1 MAKYSTPGIRFT
13 EIDNTVATESEPGM
27 GIGAIVIAS
36 NKGPVNQRVVTK
48 NYAEFTELFGK
59 PETLESYGHFAAENY
74 FANSTQLFAVR
85 ATMGDEQYAQ
95 IQYSYRGAPVTATN
109 VNTDTTKFQFVDN
122 EADNNLV
129 LLKQLS
135 AISDIEAMI
144 SGGDWLRDGEPEQ
157 EQHGEL
163 GFALKQKAYYYEFND
178 IISDTNDLIVFKAAQ
193 NDEYDFGNVIAEKG
207 MHVVYPKSVDITGTD
222 LQTDD
227 VLFTSDAWLNYGA
240 TSADIRLARKGENTQ
255 VFVSVPASATLD
267 KKSTTI
273 SFYGEFENVSS
284 WSAEGVNYSEIFED
298 DNFKADLPDWDD
310 LKANGYGKASADRI
324 ELMDWDTPDIKKTYY
339 INDEDFTTGETSAKQ
354 AWGIKYTEYF
364 NVDSNYAI
372 VGQKNLDGGQGNP
385 DYAFVSAVSAMYS
398 NLSTEKL
405 DWLGN
410 DDIPARTP
418 RNVIVDMMDAYGCN
432 DISDINDY
440 YYMKYYDVFT
450 DSLQEKII
458 KEKPTYYGDVYE
470 GGQKKESVDKEEFA
484 KHVEEFLFW
493 LYAEKDKYEFTKK
506 SVFIAGDTEF
516 ITLPIQSDYYFDD
529 KITGERITVP
539 RLQAQP
545 TSYITNSVDKTYA
558 DGYTLLTDA
567 QDEPGNGDIE
577 KYVSSFDDQLV
588 IAAIGPGEYGNDIG
602 ISIITTECSEIP
614 ALQHQYAF
622 NWKTAYDDEDKVM
635 KDTTSYD
642 ENPLDLTWKKVFR
655 INVYI
660 KGKNQTADSAWGTGM
675 DALLKEPV
683 ESWFVST
690 DPYAKDTE
698 GNSLYAPVIIN
709 GHSDYI
715 YVSRSSVSAAA
726 DKKGR
731 YAQPNQTFAI
741 YPLTGGK
748 NSKKNNISEKTAAL
762 DFYKDRQRAK
772 FDILFNVDAVDT
784 FNGRQKYNAHM
795 RKIAQIAASRTQ
807 DIGVVQVTS
816 KSAKTAK
823 QMVSESKNFA
833 FQKGDFVAEYGGY
846 DKYYNSDVAAWIY
859 LPKSVAGACAMAYC
873 DSIGY
878 PWYAPAGVAHGTIG
892 YTNGQLLRLTDD
904 EIGQLYDNNVN
915 TTRDCGGYGVV
926 LWGQKTALKKNSLL
940 NRINV
945 RRCLNY
951 IEKILENK
959 MTPYLF
965 MQNSVNT
972 RSSARN
978 DITEFLQRVKAAEGI
993 YNYAVSVTAD
1003 QEDPTI
1009 MNVAIQVW
1017 PTSAIEFI
1025 DIKININRQ
1034 TGVLVTEG

>member
-1 MAKYSTPGIRFT
+1 MAKYSVPGIRIT
-13 EIDNTVATESEPGM
+13 EIDNTVATESEPGL

-36 NKGPVNQRVVTK
+36 NKGPVNQRIVTK
-48 NYAEFTELFGK
+48 NYAEFTEIFGK
-59 PETLESYGHFAAENY
+59 PETLESYGHFAANNY

-95 IQYSYRGAPVTATN
+95 IQYSYRDAPVSATN
-109 VNTDTTKFQFVDN
+109 VKTDTTKFQFVDN
-122 EADNNLV
+122 EGDNNLV

-135 AISDIEAMI
+135 AVSDVEAMV
-144 SGGDWLRDGEPEQ
+144 SGGDWKRDGDPSQ
-157 EQHGEL
+157 DPGPHGEL

-178 IISDTNDLIVFKAAQ
+178 ILSDTNDLIVFKAAQ
-193 NDEYDFGNVIAEKG
+193 KDNLDYGNVITEKG
-207 MHVVYPKSVDITGTD
+207 MQVVYPTSTVVTGD
-222 LQTDD
+222 FQTDNI
-227 VLFTSDAWLNYGA
+227 LFNADAWTGGMA
-240 TSADIRLARKGENTQ
+240 SSADIRLTKLGNNTQ
-255 VFVSVPASATLD
+255 VFISVPAAATLD
-267 KKSTTI
+267 KNSTNI
-273 SFYGEFENVSS
+273 SFYGKTDKVSGWAISGVDYNAIFTNENFV
-284 WSAEGVNYSEIFED
+284 
-298 DNFKADLPDWDD
+298 ADLPSWDD
-310 LKANGYGKASADRI
+310 LKTNGYGKASADRVEI
-324 ELMDWDTPDIKKTYY
+324 MDWDTPDIKKTYY
-339 INDEDFTTGETSAKQ
+339 INDKDFTSGETSAKQ

-364 NVDSNYAI
+364 NVDSNYAV
-372 VGQKNLDGGQGNP
+372 VGQMDFDNGQGEL
-385 DYAFVSAVSAMYS
+385 DYAFVSAVSDMYS
-398 NLSTEKL
+398 NMSTEKL
-405 DWLGN
+405 PWLKN

-418 RNVIVDMMDAYGCN
+418 REVIIDMMDAYGCN

-440 YYMKYYDVFT
+440 YYMKYYDVFS

-458 KEKPTYYGDVYE
+458 KEKPSYYDKDSE
-470 GGQKKESVDKEEFA
+470 DKEEFA
-484 KHVEEFLFW
+484 KHVEEYLFW

-516 ITLPIQSDYYFDD
+516 ITLPIQSDYYYDD
-529 KITGERITVP
+529 KGTEERITVP
-539 RLQAQP
+539 RMLAQP
-545 TSYITNSVDKTYA
+545 TSFITNSVDKTYA
-558 DGYTLLTDA
+558 DGYTLLTDSD
-567 QDEPGNGDIE
+567 DEPGNGDIE
-577 KYVSSFDDQLV
+577 KYVSTFDDQLI
-588 IAAIGPGEYGNDIG
+588 IASIGPGEYGNDVG
-602 ISIITTECSEIP
+602 VSIITTECSEIP
-614 ALQHQYAF
+614 ALHHQYAF

-635 KDTTSYD
+635 KDTSSYD

-655 INVYI
+655 INVYV

-690 DPYAKDTE
+690 DPYAKDSE

-726 DKKGR
+726 DRKGR
-731 YAQPNQTFAI
+731 YVQPNQTFAI

-762 DFYKDRQRAK
+762 DFYKDRQRAQ

-795 RKIAQIAASRTQ
+795 RKIAQIAAARTQ
-807 DIGVVQVTS
+807 DVGVVQVTS
-816 KSAKTAK
+816 KAAKTAK

-833 FQKGDFVAEYGGY
+833 FQKGDYVAEYGGY
-846 DKYYNSDVAAWIY
+846 DKYYDSDVAAWVY

-873 DSIGY
+873 DTYSY
-878 PWYAPAGVAHGTIG
+878 PWMAPAGVARGTIG
-892 YTNGQLLRLTDD
+892 YTNGQLRRLTDD
-904 EIGQLYDNNVN
+904 EIGQLYDQNVN
-915 TTRDCGGYGVV
+915 TSRDCGGYGVV

-978 DITEFLQRVKAAEGI
+978 DISEFLQRVKAAEGI
-993 YNYAVSVTAD
+993 YNYAVSVTPDPED
-1003 QEDPTI
+1003 QTI

-1025 DIKININRQ
+1025 DIKIIINRQ
-1034 TGVLVTEG
+1034 SGVTVSEG